1 MPGERRPA
9 AEEEGAD
16 TRLDR
21 KQNYHGAVTGYGII
35 TWCSS
40 WWGRGTLGE
49 RAGLSRGAGHLVNKC
64 HIGEKANIS
73 NIISLPKGLG
83 PRGKGGLMAGGGG
96 RLGGRPLVA
105 MAGAW

>member
-49 RAGLSRGAGHLVNKC
+49 RAGLTRGAGHLDPRPRPSSQDTPP
-64 HIGEKANIS
+64 A
-73 NIISLPKGLG
+73 SLAGLG
-83 PRGKGGLMAGGGG
+83 RRLSSPGRKQNYHCTTTGYGTVTWVAGL
-96 RLGGRPLVA
+96 
-105 MAGAW
+105 